1 MRSYLSPSYRKR
13 YEEMPQHIQN
23 LVRKN
28 YDLWSRDP
36 FHNSLEF
43 KKLWN
48 HKPFWSARCGID
60 YRVVG
65 YMKDGAMYWFFVGT
79 HAEYDRLLKQ
89 I

>member
-1 MRSYLSPSYRKR
+1 MRSLILASFRKQFEAIPLEVR
-13 YEEMPQHIQN
+13 R

-28 YDLWSRDP
+28 YYLWRQDP
-36 FHNSLEF
+36 FHNSLSF
-43 KKLWN
+43 KKLWS

-60 YRVVG
+60 HRVVG

-89 I
+89 L